1 MIIIRGS
8 ERENGKQRRKKE
20 LKEEEERKKKVK
32 DKGITRDE
40 ETKIDK

>member
-20 LKEEEERKKKVK
+20 LKEEEERKKNVK